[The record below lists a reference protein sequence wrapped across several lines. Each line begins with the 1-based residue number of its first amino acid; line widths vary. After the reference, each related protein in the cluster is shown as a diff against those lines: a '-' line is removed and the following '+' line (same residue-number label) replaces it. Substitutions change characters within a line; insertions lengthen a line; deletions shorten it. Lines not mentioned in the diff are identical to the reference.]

1 MHRPV
6 ARDTPTWLLI
16 GLLARGQRPLRMVC
30 SGGRQAKG
38 TRARRAKALRTLGA
52 GAAAAGLLLAVQGCD
67 VPAPML
73 HASGGTGHPAASSAT
88 AGTVP
93 AARGTGGGSPVA
105 GTPQPTASPAPSPGS
120 GQDPL
125 GMAAAAYVAS
135 RTGTIVAAVSD
146 VGTGQTWSL
155 GPQHPQA
162 EASIVKLDILETL
175 YAQQDSGTQGL
186 PPADQPLA
194 QQMME
199 DSDNS
204 AATSLWNAVGGPAKI
219 QSFNTAAGLTHTS
232 PSSCV
237 ACAGFAWPGWGLSTT
252 TPADQLALL
261 RQLVKP
267 STLLTGEQRHAALQ
281 LMENVAPSQRWGV
294 PGGVPPQATVAVKD
308 GWLPLDAA
316 NTDWQINSI
325 GWVSGSGRDYLMAV
339 LTTGN
344 PTEQYG
350 IDTINGLSAIV
361 WGRMR

>member
-1 MHRPV
+1 M
-6 ARDTPTWLLI
+6 
-16 GLLARGQRPLRMVC
+16 
-30 SGGRQAKG
+30 KG

-52 GAAAAGLLLAVQGCD
+52 SGAAAAGLLLAAVQGCD
-67 VPAPML
+67 AYAPVPY
-73 HASGGTGHPAASSAT
+73 ASGGISHPAASSAT

-93 AARGTGGGSPVA
+93 AARGAGGGSPAA
-105 GTPQPTASPAPSPGS
+105 GTLPPAASPAASPGS

-135 RTGTIVAAVSD
+135 RTGTVVAAVSD
-146 VGTGQTWSL
+146 STGQTWSL
-155 GPQHPQA
+155 GLQHPQA

-186 PPADQPLA
+186 PAADQPLA

-261 RQLVKP
+261 RQLVMP
-267 STLLTGEQRHAALQ
+267 STLLTDEQRRAALQ
-281 LMENVAPSQRWGV
+281 FMENVAPSQRWGV
-294 PGGVPPQATVAVKD
+294 TGGVPLQATVAVKD

-361 WGRMR
+361 WGGMR

>member
-1 MHRPV
+1 M
-6 ARDTPTWLLI
+6 
-16 GLLARGQRPLRMVC
+16 
-30 SGGRQAKG
+30 
-38 TRARRAKALRTLGA
+38 LGA
-52 GAAAAGLLLAVQGCD
+52 GGGAVAGLLLAAVQGPGAHAP
-67 VPAPML
+67 VPYAF
-73 HASGGTGHPAASSAT
+73 AGTGHPAASPAT

-93 AARGTGGGSPVA
+93 AARGAGGGSPIG
-105 GTPQPTASPAPSPGS
+105 GTLQPVASPASSPGP
-120 GQDPL
+120 GHEPL

-135 RTGTIVAAVSD
+135 RTGTVMAAVSELR
-146 VGTGQTWSL
+146 TGQTWSL

-186 PPADQPLA
+186 PAADQPLA

-237 ACAGFAWPGWGLSTT
+237 ICAGFAWPGWGLSTT

-267 STLLTGEQRHAALQ
+267 STLLTDEQRHAALQ
-281 LMENVAPSQRWGV
+281 FMENVAPSQRWGV
-294 PGGVPPQATVAVKD
+294 TGGVPPQATVAVKD
-308 GWLPLDAA
+308 GWLPLDSAS
-316 NTDWQINSI
+316 TDWQINSI

-344 PTEQYG
+344 PTEQYS
-350 IDTINGLSAIV
+350 IDTINELSAIV

>member
-1 MHRPV
+1 
-6 ARDTPTWLLI
+6 
-16 GLLARGQRPLRMVC
+16 
-30 SGGRQAKG
+30 
-38 TRARRAKALRTLGA
+38 
-52 GAAAAGLLLAVQGCD
+52 
-67 VPAPML
+67 
-73 HASGGTGHPAASSAT
+73 
-88 AGTVP
+88 
-93 AARGTGGGSPVA
+93 
-105 GTPQPTASPAPSPGS
+105 
-120 GQDPL
+120 
-125 GMAAAAYVAS
+125 MAAAAYVAL
-135 RTGTIVAAVSD
+135 RTGTLVAAVSD
-146 VGTGQTWSL
+146 VSTGQTWSL

-175 YAQQDSGTQGL
+175 YAQQDSGTRGL
-186 PPADQPLA
+186 PAADQPLA

-199 DSDNS
+199 YSDNS

-219 QSFNTAAGLTHTS
+219 QSFNKAAGLTHTS

-267 STLLTGEQRHAALQ
+267 
-281 LMENVAPSQRWGV
+281 VAPSQRWGV
-294 PGGVPPQATVAVKD
+294 TGGVPPQATVAVKD

>member
-1 MHRPV
+1 M
-6 ARDTPTWLLI
+6 
-16 GLLARGQRPLRMVC
+16 
-30 SGGRQAKG
+30 KG
-38 TRARRAKALRTLGA
+38 TPARRAKALRTLGA
-52 GAAAAGLLLAVQGCD
+52 GGAVAAGLLLAAVQGCD
-67 VPAPML
+67 AQAPVPD
-73 HASGGTGHPAASSAT
+73 ASAGTGHPAASSAS

-93 AARGTGGGSPVA
+93 AARGPGGGSPVA
-105 GTPQPTASPAPSPGS
+105 GTLQPAASPASSPGS

-125 GMAAAAYVAS
+125 AMAAVAYVAS
-135 RTGTIVAAVSD
+135 RAGTVVAAVSD
-146 VGTGQTWSL
+146 VSTGQTWSL
-155 GPQHPQA
+155 GPRQPQA

-186 PPADQPLA
+186 PAADQPLA

-204 AATSLWNAVGGPAKI
+204 AATSLWNDVGGPATI
-219 QSFNTAAGLTHTS
+219 RSFNAAAGLTHTS

-237 ACAGFAWPGWGLSTT
+237 ACPGFAWPGWGLSTT
-252 TPADQLALL
+252 TPADQLTLL
-261 RQLVKP
+261 RQLIKP
-267 STLLTGEQRHAALQ
+267 SPLLTDEQRNAALQ
-281 LMENVAPSQRWGV
+281 FMENVAPSQRWGV
-294 PGGVPPQATVAVKD
+294 TGGVPPQATVAVKD